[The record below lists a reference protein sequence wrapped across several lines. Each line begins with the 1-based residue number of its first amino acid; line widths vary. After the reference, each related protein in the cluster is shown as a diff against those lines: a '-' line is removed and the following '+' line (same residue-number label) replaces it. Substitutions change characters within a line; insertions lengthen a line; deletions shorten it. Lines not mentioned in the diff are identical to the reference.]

1 MADTQEVNVFS
12 EVVQALRNL
21 MSGSEDGQLALA
33 DPRQALNNAGI
44 SNTQLDSVNMNQ
56 AFNAACSTPGLSQ
69 QYGGALQSFGGSQ
82 PSFDQ
87 VVQQIKVVHEQQVI
101 NQNFDDHSIHNDS
114 SVHFTGDVNTD
125 GGDFTFDPSIHN
137 NNATDH
143 SIAGDGTVGVI
154 GDGSNATGS
163 GDIADDGGRVIDVH
177 GPNFGNLNAGDE
189 SAQVGGPTN
198 LIGGFGG
205 GERGPILDRLVEG
218 DNGGLDGLGSHP
230 ANPVNINIGGGTQ
243 QAVTDTGSGDHVNN
257 FGSGDVSQVDH
268 STLTNSAAGTG
279 GVHNIS
285 GNTVGPGGAI
295 SESGDAHGH
304 FSDSHDTYTETTTI
318 DNHDSLNS
326 PVEVQQAEGHD
337 IHQHIDDPPHAVAP
351 SAVEFPPL

>member
-21 MSGSEDGQLALA
+21 MSGGEDGQLALA

-177 GPNFGNLNAGDE
+177 GPNVGNLNAGDE

-205 GERGPILDRLVEG
+205 GIREPNGIDRVLT
-218 DNGGLDGLGSHP
+218 DDGGNGLGSHP
-230 ANPVNINIGGGTQ
+230 TSPVNINIGGGTQ
-243 QAVTDTGSGDHVNN
+243 QTVTDTGSGDHVNN

-268 STLTNSAAGTG
+268 SSLVNSAAGTG

-285 GNTVGPGGAI
+285 GNTVSDGSAI

-304 FSDSHDTYTETTTI
+304 FSDSHDSFTENTNI
-318 DNHDSLNS
+318 DNHGSFDS
-326 PVEVQQAEGHD
+326 PVDVQQGEGHD
-337 IHQHIDDPPHAVAP
+337 IHQHIDDHHAVDPGAIEVHP
-351 SAVEFPPL
+351 I